1 MKLLITTN
9 IANNIKTVINNYKP
23 IMKKTTIK
31 AAVLTAA
38 VAVALVGCK
47 KGDDKQAAGAQ
58 QQAPAIEV
66 LTIEPSTSEL
76 ANSFPAVL
84 RGKTDIDIRPQ
95 VSGFITKVCVD
106 EGQAVKKGQT
116 LFIIDQVQYQAAV
129 SQAKAAVNSARAAV
143 NTAKSQEANQRMLFD
158 KGIISQTQW
167 QTAAD
172 QLAQAQAGLA
182 QAQANLTSAQKNLS
196 FTVVTAPSNGVV
208 GSIPFREGSLA
219 SPSMAQPLTTVSD
232 VSEVYAYF
240 SLTELDILKMTNNG
254 EISLA
259 QALAQLPAVQLRLAN
274 GDVYRHTGKVATI
287 SGTNDNAT
295 GSASVRALFP
305 NDNGVLRSGATGQI
319 VIPNVNN
326 SALLVPQ
333 KATFEIQDKKFVL
346 VLGDSSKLHSTPIEI
361 LDINDGQNYVVTAGL
376 EPGQTIAVEGVGNLV
391 RDGSVIQPVTAE
403 QKAAM
408 QQQGAKK

>member
-31 AAVLTAA
+31 AAIFTAA
-38 VAVALVGCK
+38 VAVTLTGC

-106 EGQAVKKGQT
+106 EGQAVHKGQT

>member
-1 MKLLITTN
+1 
-9 IANNIKTVINNYKP
+9 
-23 IMKKTTIK
+23 MKKTTIK
-31 AAVLTAA
+31 AAVFTAA

-47 KGDDKQAAGAQ
+47 KGDNKQAAGAQ

-76 ANSFPAVL
+76 ANSFPAVI

-106 EGQAVKKGQT
+106 EGQAVHKGQT

-274 GDVYRHTGKVATI
+274 GDIYRHPGKVATI

-346 VLGDSSKLHSTPIEI
+346 VLGDSCKLHSTPIEI

-376 EPGQTIAVEGVGNLV
+376 EPGQTIAVEGVGNVV

-408 QQQGAKK
+408 QQQQQQGAKK